1 MDFAE
6 SDLLQFF
13 YRYQRLVHTGSSL
26 GGLQLGLLGRKLRQI
41 ARMSRRA
48 EPVGLPG
55 RAFFRMTHEAPHGG
69 AGTRD
74 PLSCLGTGS
83 PGGMPVGATVR
94 LCWPGVEKNITIYK
108 G

>member
-1 MDFAE
+1 MGGD
-6 SDLLQFF
+6 
-13 YRYQRLVHTGSSL
+13 RLAQKR
-26 GGLQLGLLGRKLRQI
+26 GLQLGLLGRKLRQI
-41 ARMSRRA
+41 AWMSRRA

-55 RAFFRMTHEAPHGG
+55 RAFFRKTHEAPHGS

-83 PGGMPVGATVR
+83 SGGMPGVTVR
-94 LCWPGVEKNITIYK
+94 LYWPGVEKNITIYK